1 MRSTIALTLDEIYRS
16 SKDHIVYT
24 VSQSSISFTA
34 CFFFVTALH
43 SLCPFLLFFIGEI
56 LSVKKNNDQCEQL

>member
-24 VSQSSISFTA
+24 VSQFSISFTA
-34 CFFFVTALH
+34 CFFVTALH

-56 LSVKKNNDQCEQL
+56 LSVKKLDFSHKK